1 MCNASVVARQGGS
14 GWRRLVTGFSVALLA
29 GCYPAMTTYYQ
40 PSATGGVLQKSKC
53 TEMESLVRL
62 DAGNIKVNARVEHVR
77 DKVYVGLILEPP
89 VAQTMR
95 LSSDRL
101 LLRDSD
107 TRQLIAVREIT
118 RTGDGEGRTLTEP
131 FRYEAGERRKSPW
144 IWLRL
149 EVDDL
154 ERHSAFEL
162 ETPPIWVDD
171 VAQQVPVIRF
181 QRKTWTGMAPF
192 NC

>member
-1 MCNASVVARQGGS
+1 MRNAAVVERERGAGGCRPAI
-14 GWRRLVTGFSVALLA
+14 GLIVVVLA
-29 GCYPAMTTYYQ
+29 GCYPAMTSYYQ
-40 PSATGGVLQKSKC
+40 PSAMGGVLQKSKC
-53 TEMESLVRL
+53 TEMESVMRL
-62 DAGNIKVNARVEHVR
+62 NAGNLKVNARVEHVR
-77 DKVYVGLILEPP
+77 GKAYVGLILEPP
-89 VAQTMR
+89 VAKTMR

-107 TRQLIAVREIT
+107 TRQLIAVRGIT
-118 RTGDGEGRTLTEP
+118 RTGDGENRALTEP
-131 FRYEAGERRKSPW
+131 FRYEEGERRKSPW

-154 ERHSAFEL
+154 ERHSVFEL
-162 ETPPIWVDD
+162 ETPPIWVDA

-181 QRKTWTGMAPF
+181 ERKTWTGMAPF

>member
-1 MCNASVVARQGGS
+1 MS
-14 GWRRLVTGFSVALLA
+14 
-29 GCYPAMTTYYQ
+29 TYYQ

-62 DAGNIKVNARVEHVR
+62 NAGNIKVNARVEHVR
-77 DKVYVGLILEPP
+77 GKAYVGLILEPP

-118 RTGDGEGRTLTEP
+118 RTGDGEGRALTEP
-131 FRYEAGERRKSPW
+131 FRYEEGERRKSPW

-154 ERHSAFEL
+154 ERHPAFEL
-162 ETPPIWVDD
+162 ETPPIWVND
-171 VAQQVPVIRF
+171 VVQQVPVIRF